1 MARRRRSRAQPQ
13 QSDGEIL
20 GHAGWVYSDLLLG
33 IAVVFLAAVSFQ
45 AILPLTADDLVAEE
59 DLLDG
64 EGELEEVEEVDPG
77 NCLAG
82 ISLVH
87 IEVLLPHALRGQDLV
102 ETASTEMNRLL
113 IDQFDQPLAETTF
126 GLMLVFGGHPDSGI
140 GTARAAR
147 MSEEILDLFPDYF
160 QQVVTRSYWGGRG
173 LGDQVRLDLFPYI
186 TEPCDD
192 E

>member
-1 MARRRRSRAQPQ
+1 MGRRRRGRPRSR

-45 AILPLTADDLVAEE
+45 AILPLTPDDLVVEE
-59 DLLDG
+59 EAGLGG
-64 EGELEEVEEVDPG
+64 EGEVEEDDPAS
-77 NCLAG
+77 CLAG

-87 IEVLLPHALRGQDLV
+87 IEVLLPHTLRGQNLV
-102 ETASTEMNRLL
+102 EVASAEMDRLL
-113 IDQFDQPLAETTF
+113 IEEFDQPLDATTF

-147 MSEEILDLFPDYF
+147 MSEEVLAMFPDPF
-160 QQVVTRSYWGGRG
+160 QQVVVRSYWGGRG

-186 TEPCDD
+186 TEPCED